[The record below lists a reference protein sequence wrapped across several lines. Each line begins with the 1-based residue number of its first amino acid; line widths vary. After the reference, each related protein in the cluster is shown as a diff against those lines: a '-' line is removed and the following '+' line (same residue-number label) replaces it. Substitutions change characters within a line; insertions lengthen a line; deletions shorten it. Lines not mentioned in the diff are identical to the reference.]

1 MDRRALI
8 TTAGALALTGCAT
21 PTSNQNNGSGFNSNQ
36 SAPDKAATYTRD
48 ELVPA
53 VSDFFGV
60 TVESA
65 GAVIEKVFGDN
76 GRPTGYIAGEEA
88 SAAVTVGARYGNGR
102 ARPSASTWA
111 ATPAGSSSCATTC
124 STPTPFSGAFPAST
138 ARPIWSAAWA

>member
-88 SAAVTVGARYGNGR
+88 SAAVTVGARYGNGLLYMKSETKPLQVFWQG
-102 ARPSASTWA
+102 PSVGFDLGGDVKTLVRHN
-111 ATPAGSSSCATTC
+111 G
-124 STPTPFSGAFPAST
+124 G
-138 ARPIWSAAWA
+138 I